1 MAGDG
6 GCVMDARRARKHD
19 HSGHEVGTSSPQQ
32 AEELGSAGHF
42 RALTLFAEAPDTVRA
57 ARDTVRAW
65 LETWGLVDLCDDVR
79 LVVSELVS
87 NVVQHA
93 VPDSCL
99 TLPGASRRVEVTVTT
114 WPGLLCIGVGDED
127 STPPDLPVG
136 ECVSP
141 ALAGDLPEALL
152 PDQGRGLLITQRLAD
167 SVWWSPKE
175 PGGKTVWAR
184 FDIDNTT

>member
-1 MAGDG
+1 
-6 GCVMDARRARKHD
+6 MDARRARQHE
-19 HSGHEVGTSSPQQ
+19 HSGNELEVSVPQQ
-32 AEELGSAGHF
+32 AEEPASRGHF
-42 RALTLFAEAPDTVRA
+42 RALTLFAESPDTVCA
-57 ARDTVRAW
+57 ARDTVRTW
-65 LETWGLVDLCDDVR
+65 LESWGLAVWCDDVR

-93 VPDSCL
+93 VPDGCL
-99 TLPGASRRVEVTVTT
+99 ARPGASRRVDVTVST

-136 ECVSP
+136 QCVSP

-152 PDQGRGLLITQRLAD
+152 PDRGRGLLIVQKLAD
-167 SVWWSPKE
+167 SVWWSPQE
-175 PGGKTVWAR
+175 SGGKTVWAR